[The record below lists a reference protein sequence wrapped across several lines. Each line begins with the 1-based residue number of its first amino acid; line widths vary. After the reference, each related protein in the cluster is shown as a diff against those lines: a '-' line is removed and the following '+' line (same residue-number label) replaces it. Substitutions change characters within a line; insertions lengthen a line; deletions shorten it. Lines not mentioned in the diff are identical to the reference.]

1 LSLRN
6 KLESFG
12 PIWRAYY
19 LNSIRGHGSDDQHQ
33 DSFHH
38 WLQLA
43 PPNGPQI
50 ITKIYGLRVMSVKSG
65 YCFDC
70 RQSIEIRCPN
80 AARGERHRIGR
91 EQQKGVDVGLATL
104 ALTLSD
110 QYDIL
115 LLSSGDGDLADA
127 LEYLTTAASKRLE
140 LAVFKSGVSA
150 ELQSRADKI
159 YWMDDFADEISRTHN
174 ATYSSNR

>member
-1 LSLRN
+1 
-6 KLESFG
+6 
-12 PIWRAYY
+12 
-19 LNSIRGHGSDDQHQ
+19 
-33 DSFHH
+33 
-38 WLQLA
+38 
-43 PPNGPQI
+43 
-50 ITKIYGLRVMSVKSG
+50 
-65 YCFDC
+65 
-70 RQSIEIRCPN
+70 
-80 AARGERHRIGR
+80 
-91 EQQKGVDVGLATL
+91 VDVGLATL